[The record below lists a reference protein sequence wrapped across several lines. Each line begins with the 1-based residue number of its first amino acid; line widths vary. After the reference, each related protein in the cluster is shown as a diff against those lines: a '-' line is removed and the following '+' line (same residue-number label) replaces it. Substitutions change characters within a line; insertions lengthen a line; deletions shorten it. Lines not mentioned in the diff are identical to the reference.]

1 MNVHAPEVMKQEGLI
16 RFFSYRTMD
25 WPGESLWHRVSEL
38 WYPNYAAWHKAVL
51 EQPPA
56 YTKPSWATYDQY
68 PFVEPNRDMLGSFI
82 LERPTHDLMRE
93 NLLYIIGP

>member
-1 MNVHAPEVMKQEGLI
+1 METAAD
-16 RFFSYRTMD
+16 YRKLAEECRRLARRAED
-25 WPGESLWHRVSEL
+25 EQ
-38 WYPNYAAWHKAVL
+38 HKAVL

-56 YTKPSWATYDQY
+56 YTRPSWATHDQY

-82 LERPTHDLMRE
+82 LERPTHDLLRE